1 MGRCCVVSA
10 AAAFSV
16 CLGSSL
22 FLYPVS
28 GLWFLLFNLLDQRLN
43 DSETAIP
50 ISYAEQMNFPLVK
63 L

>member
-1 MGRCCVVSA
+1 MGRCCVVRA
-10 AAAFSV
+10 AAAFSA

-28 GLWFLLFNLLDQRLN
+28 DLWFLLFNLLDRRLN

-50 ISYAEQMNFPLVK
+50 ISYGEQMNFPLVK